1 MFNNSQGA
9 ASLGNAQA
17 LKAGGSQM
25 RREETNI
32 LSKMVT
38 GRNQL
43 FLEPFDIFDPHHP
56 MRGRKRFDPS
66 FRPLRSKI
74 NIKINAP
81 EAARKKRVNQVTV
94 EQGVIDDFNKKYAE
108 NCDQ

>member
-1 MFNNSQGA
+1 
-9 ASLGNAQA
+9 
-17 LKAGGSQM
+17 
-25 RREETNI
+25 
-32 LSKMVT
+32 
-38 GRNQL
+38 
-43 FLEPFDIFDPHHP
+43 

>member
-1 MFNNSQGA
+1 MFKNPHGG
-9 ASLGNAQA
+9 LVPVGNAHA
-17 LKAGGSQM
+17 LKAGSEM

-32 LSKMVT
+32 LSKMIT

-43 FLEPFDIFDPHHP
+43 FLEPFDIFDLHHP

-81 EAARKKRVNQVTV
+81 EAARKKRINKVTV
-94 EQGVIDDFNKKYAE
+94 EQGVIDDFNKKYTE
-108 NCDQ
+108 NCD

>member
-1 MFNNSQGA
+1 
-9 ASLGNAQA
+9 
-17 LKAGGSQM
+17 M